1 VNLRV
6 RAKRVVVR
14 WAQPAERVERG
25 MAGGTHGVQVS
36 GSCRCVCVCL
46 CVVLKERE
54 SRQGSTA
61 AYLYRAWA
69 RVGSSIRLYVY
80 GL

>member
-1 VNLRV
+1 MERDTGQAESGGWRMDQRKNGLGLVLRLMG
-6 RAKRVVVR
+6 RA
-14 WAQPAERVERG
+14 G
-25 MAGGTHGVQVS
+25 
-36 GSCRCVCVCL
+36 VCVCL

>member
-1 VNLRV
+1 MDQRTNGLGLVLRLMG
-6 RAKRVVVR
+6 RA
-14 WAQPAERVERG
+14 G
-25 MAGGTHGVQVS
+25 
-36 GSCRCVCVCL
+36 VCVYL

>member
-1 VNLRV
+1 MGFRLVG
-6 RAKRVVVR
+6 RA
-14 WAQPAERVERG
+14 
-25 MAGGTHGVQVS
+25 GV
-36 GSCRCVCVCL
+36 CVCVCL
-46 CVVLKERE
+46 CVVLNERE
-54 SRQGSTA
+54 SRRGSTA